1 MAKFAKFYGSY
12 NPQTFNGLSGIGDL
26 MLTAF
31 GKLSRNRT
39 FGFRIAQGEK
49 LNDLISSIGTVEG
62 LYTLRVLYKFGQEK
76 NIELP
81 ITRYN

>member
-1 MAKFAKFYGSY
+1 
-12 NPQTFNGLSGIGDL
+12 

-39 FGFRIAQGEK
+39 FGFRLSQGEK

-81 ITRYN
+81 ITKYS